1 MSVPESDSHSV
12 IDIPPSHPR
21 YASLMSR
28 EKIVEGLHTKVV
40 TESGLIAHGRGESLD
55 YFLGEVTQ
63 DFGRRA
69 ARAAAARLLVSRHPV
84 LSVNGNAAALVPEA
98 LVELSEVTGALL
110 EVNLFYRTPGREEAV
125 EAALRRAGAKTVL
138 GVGGDA
144 SATIDELQ
152 HARRIVSPR
161 GILIADT
168 VFVPLEDGDRT
179 EALVNL
185 GKTVVTVDLNPL
197 SRTARKSHITV
208 VDNIL
213 RALPVMVD
221 EARALKGRPEAEL
234 QALADWDNSRALA
247 EALRFM
253 AARLTALAEEV

>member
-1 MSVPESDSHSV
+1 MDHSVHKTV
-12 IDIPPSHPR
+12 IDIPTSHPR
-21 YASLMSR
+21 YHSLMSR

-55 YFLGEVTQ
+55 YFLGEATAS
-63 DFGRRA
+63 FGRAA

-125 EAALRRAGAKTVL
+125 EAALRKAGAQKVL

-152 HARRIVSPR
+152 HARRIVSPQ

-179 EALVNL
+179 EALVKR
-185 GKTVVTVDLNPL
+185 GQTVITVDLNPL
-197 SRTARKSHITV
+197 SRTARMAHLTI

-213 RALPVMVD
+213 RAVPLMV
-221 EARALKGRPEAEL
+221 EAARELKGRPEAEL
-234 QALADWDNSRALA
+234 RALADGWNNHAGLS

-253 AARLTALAEEV
+253 AARLTALAAEV

>member
-1 MSVPESDSHSV
+1 LSV
-12 IDIPPSHPR
+12 IDIPTSHPR
-21 YASLMSR
+21 YQSLMSR
-28 EKIVEGLHTKVV
+28 EKMVEGLHTKVV

-55 YFLGEVTQ
+55 YFLGEATAS
-63 DFGRRA
+63 FGRAA
-69 ARAAAARLLVSRHPV
+69 ARAAVARLLVSRHPV

-125 EAALRRAGAKTVL
+125 EAALRQAGAKTVL
-138 GVGGDA
+138 GVGSDA

-179 EALVNL
+179 EALVKL
-185 GKTVVTVDLNPL
+185 GKSVITVDLNPL
-197 SRTARKSHITV
+197 SRTARKSHITI

-213 RALPVMVD
+213 RALPAMVD
-221 EARALKGRPEAEL
+221 EARALKGKPEAEL
-234 QALADWDNSRALA
+234 RALADAWDNHAGLA
-247 EALRFM
+247 EALRYM
-253 AARLTALAEEV
+253 ADRLLVLAKEV

>member
-1 MSVPESDSHSV
+1 MSANHKTV
-12 IDIPPSHPR
+12 IDIPPNHPR

-40 TESGLIAHGRGESLD
+40 TESGLIAHGRGESID
-55 YFLGEVTQ
+55 YFLGEATAP
-63 DFGRRA
+63 FGREA
-69 ARAAAARLLVSRHPV
+69 ARAAVARLLVSRHPV

-98 LVELSEVTGALL
+98 LVELSDLTGALL

-138 GVGGDA
+138 GVGADA

-179 EALVNL
+179 EALVRL
-185 GKTVVTVDLNPL
+185 GKTVITVDLNPL
-197 SRTARKSHITV
+197 SRTARKSHITI

-213 RALPVMVD
+213 RALPAMVE
-221 EARALKGRPEAEL
+221 EARALKGRPEGEL
-234 QALADWDNSRALA
+234 RLIADAWDNHARLA
-247 EALRFM
+247 QALRFM
-253 AARLTALAEEV
+253 ASRLTALAEEV

>member
-1 MSVPESDSHSV
+1 MTPSTHKTV

-21 YASLMSR
+21 YLSLLSR
-28 EKIVEGLHTKVV
+28 EKIVEGLHSLVV

-55 YFLGEVTQ
+55 YFLGETTAA
-63 DFGRRA
+63 FG
-69 ARAAAARLLVSRHPV
+69 RAAARVAVARLLISRHPV

-98 LVELSEVTGALL
+98 LVELSEITGALL

-125 EAALRRAGAKTVL
+125 EAALKKAGAKTVL
-138 GVGGDA
+138 GVGTDA

-179 EALVNL
+179 EALVHL
-185 GKTVVTVDLNPL
+185 GKTVITVDLNPL
-197 SRTARKSHITV
+197 SRTARKSHITI

-213 RALPVMVD
+213 RALPLMVD
-221 EARALKGRPEAEL
+221 QAKALKGRPPTEL
-234 QALADWDNSRALA
+234 QALADGWNNSQGLS

-253 AARLTALAEEV
+253 ADRLTTLAQEV

>member
-1 MSVPESDSHSV
+1 
-12 IDIPPSHPR
+12 
-21 YASLMSR
+21 MSR

-55 YFLGEVTQ
+55 YFLGEATPE
-63 DFGRRA
+63 FGRGA
-69 ARAAAARLLVSRHPV
+69 ARAAAATILLAQHPV

-125 EAALRRAGAKTVL
+125 EAALRKAGAKTVL
-138 GVGGDA
+138 GVGADA

-152 HARRIVSPR
+152 HARRIVSPK

-179 EALVNL
+179 EALVHL
-185 GKTVVTVDLNPL
+185 GKTVITVDLNPL
-197 SRTARKSHITV
+197 SRTARKSHITI

-213 RALPVMVD
+213 RALPLMVA
-221 EARALKGRPEAEL
+221 EARALKGKGVAEL
-234 QALADWDNSRALA
+234 KAAAAWDNSAALA
-247 EALRFM
+247 QALRFM
-253 AARLTALAEEV
+253 AARLNALAEEV

>member
-1 MSVPESDSHSV
+1 MAKIE
-12 IDIPPSHPR
+12 IPVTHPR

-28 EKIVEGLHTKVV
+28 EKIIEGLHTKVV

-55 YFLGEVTQ
+55 YFLGEASP
-63 DFGRRA
+63 DFGREA
-69 ARAAAARLLVSRHPV
+69 ARAAVARLLVSRHPV

-98 LVELSEVTGALL
+98 LVELADLTGALL
-110 EVNLFYRTPGREEAV
+110 EVNLFYRTPGRDEAV
-125 EAALRRAGAKTVL
+125 EAALRRAGATTVL
-138 GVGGDA
+138 GVGEEA
-144 SATIDELQ
+144 SATLDELT

-179 EALVNL
+179 EALVRL
-185 GKTVVTVDLNPL
+185 GKTVLTVDLNPL
-197 SRTARKSHITV
+197 SRTARQAHVTV

-213 RALPVMVD
+213 RALPLMVSL
-221 EARALKGRPEAEL
+221 ARDLKGRPESEL
-234 QALADWDNSRALA
+234 QALADGWDNHRGLA

-253 AARLTALAEEV
+253 AARLTRLAGEV

>member
-1 MSVPESDSHSV
+1 VDNGHKTI
-12 IDIPPSHPR
+12 IDIPTNHPR
-21 YASLMSR
+21 YHSLMSR

-55 YFLGEVTQ
+55 YFLGEATAS
-63 DFGRRA
+63 FGRAA
-69 ARAAAARLLVSRHPV
+69 ARAAVARLLVSRHPV

-125 EAALRRAGAKTVL
+125 EAALRQAGATTVL
-138 GVGGDA
+138 GVGEDA
-144 SATIDELQ
+144 SATLDELQ
-152 HARRIVSPR
+152 HARRIVSPK

-179 EALVNL
+179 EALVAR
-185 GKTVVTVDLNPL
+185 GQTVITVDLNPL
-197 SRTARKSHITV
+197 SRTARKSHITI

-213 RALPVMVD
+213 RALPVMVE

-234 QALADWDNSRALA
+234 RSLAEGWDNSAALA

-253 AARLTALAEEV
+253 AARLTSLAAEV

>member
-1 MSVPESDSHSV
+1 MSASHKTV

-21 YASLMSR
+21 YLSLLSR
-28 EKIVEGLHTKVV
+28 EKIVEGLHTNVV

-55 YFLGEVTQ
+55 YFLGEATAS
-63 DFGRRA
+63 FGRAA
-69 ARAAAARLLVSRHPV
+69 ARAAAARLLVSRRAV

-98 LVELSEVTGALL
+98 LVELSEITGAQL

-125 EAALRRAGAKTVL
+125 EAALRHAGARTVL
-138 GVGGDA
+138 GVGADA

-179 EALVNL
+179 EALVKL
-185 GKTVVTVDLNPL
+185 GKTVITVDLNPL
-197 SRTARKSHITV
+197 SRTARKSHITI

-213 RALPVMVD
+213 RALPALVE
-221 EARALKGRPEAEL
+221 EARALEGRPEAEL
-234 QALADWDNSRALA
+234 RQIADAWDNHAGLA

-253 AARLTALAEEV
+253 ADRLTALAGEV

>member
-1 MSVPESDSHSV
+1 L
-12 IDIPPSHPR
+12 IDIPTSHPR
-21 YASLMSR
+21 YTSLMSR

-55 YFLGEVTQ
+55 YFLGEATAS
-63 DFGRRA
+63 FGRAA
-69 ARAAAARLLVSRHPV
+69 ARAAVARLLVSSHPI

-98 LVELSEVTGALL
+98 LVELSELTGAAL

-125 EAALRRAGAKTVL
+125 EAALRKAGAKTVL
-138 GVGGDA
+138 GVGEDA
-144 SATIDELQ
+144 SATIEELQ
-152 HARRIVSPR
+152 HARRIVSPK

-179 EALVNL
+179 EALVKL
-185 GKTVVTVDLNPL
+185 GKTVITVDLNPL
-197 SRTARKSHITV
+197 SRTARMAHITV

-213 RALPVMVD
+213 RALPAMVE
-221 EARALKGRPEAEL
+221 EAKTLKGLSEAEL
-234 QALADWDNSRALA
+234 NGIAQGWDNSSGLA

-253 AARLTALAEEV
+253 AARLNALAQEV

>member
-1 MSVPESDSHSV
+1 MSV

-55 YFLGEVTQ
+55 YFLGETTAE
-63 DFGRRA
+63 FGLAA
-69 ARAAAARLLVSRHPV
+69 ARAAAATLLLSRHPV

-98 LVELSEVTGALL
+98 LVELSDVTGALL

-138 GVGGDA
+138 GVGADA

-179 EALVNL
+179 EALVKL
-185 GKTVVTVDLNPL
+185 GKTVITVDLNPL
-197 SRTARKSHITV
+197 SRTARRSHITI

-213 RALPVMVD
+213 RALPLMVQA
-221 EARALKGRPEAEL
+221 ARELRGKAESELKAV
-234 QALADWDNSRALA
+234 AAWDNSAGLA
-247 EALRFM
+247 KALRFM
-253 AARLTALAEEV
+253 AGRLASLAEEV

>member
-1 MSVPESDSHSV
+1 MSVHKTV
-12 IDIPPSHPR
+12 IEIPPSHPR
-21 YASLMSR
+21 YQSLMSR

-55 YFLGEVTQ
+55 YFLGEATAS
-63 DFGRRA
+63 FGRAA
-69 ARAAAARLLVSRHPV
+69 ARAAAARLLTSRHPV

-125 EAALRRAGAKTVL
+125 EAVLRQAGAKTVL
-138 GVGGDA
+138 GVGDDA
-144 SATIDELQ
+144 TAAIDELQ
-152 HARRIVSPR
+152 HARRIVSSQ

-179 EALVNL
+179 EALVARGQN
-185 GKTVVTVDLNPL
+185 VITVDLNPL
-197 SRTARKSHITV
+197 SRTARKAQITI

-213 RALPVMVD
+213 RALPLLVL

-234 QALADWDNSRALA
+234 KAIADGWDNHAGLA

-253 AARLTALAEEV
+253 AERLTVLAGEV

>member
-1 MSVPESDSHSV
+1 MAPSNHKTV

-21 YASLMSR
+21 YQSLMSR
-28 EKIVEGLHTKVV
+28 EKIVEGLHTNVV

-55 YFLGEVTQ
+55 YFLGEATAP
-63 DFGRRA
+63 FGRA
-69 ARAAAARLLVSRHPV
+69 ASRAAAAQLLISRHPV

-98 LVELSEVTGALL
+98 LVELAEVTGALL

-125 EAALRRAGAKTVL
+125 EAALRKAGATTVL
-138 GVGGDA
+138 GVGDDA

-179 EALVNL
+179 EALVHL
-185 GKTVVTVDLNPL
+185 GKTVITVDLNPL
-197 SRTARKSHITV
+197 SRTARKSHITI

-213 RALPVMVD
+213 RALPWMVE
-221 EARALKGRPEAEL
+221 EARALRGRPVAEL
-234 QALADWDNSRALA
+234 TAVAAWNNSQGLA

-253 AARLTALAEEV
+253 AGRLTSLAEEV

>member
-1 MSVPESDSHSV
+1 
-12 IDIPPSHPR
+12 
-21 YASLMSR
+21 
-28 EKIVEGLHTKVV
+28 
-40 TESGLIAHGRGESLD
+40 
-55 YFLGEVTQ
+55 
-63 DFGRRA
+63 
-69 ARAAAARLLVSRHPV
+69 
-84 LSVNGNAAALVPEA
+84 VNGNAAALVPEA
-98 LVELSEVTGALL
+98 LVELAEVTGALL

-125 EAALRRAGAKTVL
+125 EAALRAAGAKTVL
-138 GVGGDA
+138 GVGSDA

-185 GKTVVTVDLNPL
+185 GKTVITVDLNPL

-213 RALPVMVD
+213 RALPVMVE

-234 QALADWDNSRALA
+234 RALADGFDNHAGLA

-253 AARLTALAEEV
+253 AARLNQLALEV

>member
-1 MSVPESDSHSV
+1 LASSDHKTV

-55 YFLGEVTQ
+55 YFLGEATAA
-63 DFGRRA
+63 FGQAA
-69 ARAAAARLLVSRHPV
+69 ARAAAARLLLSRHPV

-125 EAALRRAGAKTVL
+125 EAALRRAGARTVL

-185 GKTVVTVDLNPL
+185 GKTVITVDLNPL
-197 SRTARKSHITV
+197 SRTARKAHLTI

-213 RALPVMVD
+213 RALPLMVS
-221 EARALKGRPEAEL
+221 EARSLKGKPESEL
-234 QALADWDNSRALA
+234 RALADGWNNSAGLA

-253 AARLTALAEEV
+253 AARLTALAQEV

>member
-1 MSVPESDSHSV
+1 LSSNPKSV

-55 YFLGEVTQ
+55 YFLGEATAP
-63 DFGRRA
+63 FGRAA

-98 LVELSEVTGALL
+98 LVELSEITGALL

-125 EAALRRAGAKTVL
+125 EAALRKAGAKVVL
-138 GVGGDA
+138 GVGADA

-179 EALVNL
+179 EALVHL
-185 GKTVVTVDLNPL
+185 GKTVITVDLNPL
-197 SRTARKSHITV
+197 SRTARRSHITV

-213 RALPVMVD
+213 RALPLMVE
-221 EARALKGRPEAEL
+221 EARALKGRPDDEL
-234 QALADWDNSRALA
+234 RAAAQWDNTAGLA

-253 AARLTALAEEV
+253 AARLTALAQEV